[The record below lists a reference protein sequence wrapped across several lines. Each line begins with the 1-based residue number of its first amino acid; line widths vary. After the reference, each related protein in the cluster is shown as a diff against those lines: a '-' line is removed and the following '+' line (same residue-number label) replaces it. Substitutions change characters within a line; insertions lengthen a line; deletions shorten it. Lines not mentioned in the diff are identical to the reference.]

1 MRKFILLLALSCSLM
16 GFAWERQ
23 SVWPKGKMPDAQE
36 HQIAAVT
43 NETGAEGFKPEKF
56 RTAYLEWFEKPEKP
70 NGCCMILISGGGYYN
85 CCDVGLIKQWHER
98 FTALGY

>member
-1 MRKFILLLALSCSLM
+1 MKRILFLLAFACSLM
-16 GFAWERQ
+16 GYSWERQ

-36 HQIAAVT
+36 HQIAAMT